1 MDAESRLKTLEKLYS
16 SGVQNS
22 DGQAVSTE
30 TLLDIFVLLF
40 TECSNS
46 TLRREKSIADFVRWA
61 RPIVSKITELRLHRD
76 DFETLKVIGRG
87 AFGEVAVVRQK
98 ETQKVYA
105 MKLLNKWEM
114 LKRAETA
121 CFIEERDVLVYGDK
135 RWLTNL
141 HYAFQDQDYLYLVMD
156 YYSGG
161 DLLTLLSKHEDRL
174 PESMA
179 QFYIAEMVLA
189 IDSVHKMGYVHRDI
203 KPDNILVDQHGHI
216 RLGDFGSCLKML
228 EDGAVQSSVAVGTP
242 DYISPE
248 ILRAMED
255 GRGRYGA
262 ECDWWSLGV
271 CMYEMLFGETPFYAE
286 SLVETYGKIMNHK
299 NQFDFPP
306 EEVDVSEKAQDL
318 IRRLICDAEHRLGR
332 NGLDDFKNH
341 SFFESIDWDNIRNMT
356 PPYIPDVKSP
366 TDTSNFDVDESDL
379 KNSEA
384 MPPNTHAAFSGNHL
398 PFVGFSFTRNS
409 NLSDLGSLAT
419 AKGIEIKTDGVVDSL
434 TIEGYER
441 RIKRLEAEKSELNRR
456 LTESSALLQD
466 ANISGQGSSSTNT
479 ADIQR
484 LKSEIMLLKKQA
496 ADTKDESSNME
507 RNLKEALKLRKD
519 LESVEEERL
528 LKIKFI
534 EKSNRA
540 LKSEKQE
547 LTKDFE
553 DAQERLRIQA
563 KELKDAQSQRKLA
576 MQEFS
581 EINDRLSDLRSQKQ
595 KLSRSLRDK
604 EEELDSSSQ
613 KNEKLRLDFRK
624 SEKKRRELEI
634 QVEEMQTDLNKEKKL
649 KNQSNIYANQLEDEN
664 RQLKSGGIQG
674 VDAVRQQETDNLK
687 AELER
692 CKESH
697 EEALTDER
705 TRHAKEEKNLK
716 DQILDN
722 EQQIQVLEKEVATL
736 KERSERDVVYNTNQQ
751 KDIISDLRRTHER
764 EKSILK
770 EENQKLATEVE
781 RKSMQLEKLLRE
793 HKNLEEE
800 VRDMSDKKDSIA
812 HWEAQ
817 IAEIIQWVSDEKD
830 ARGYLQSLAT
840 KMTDELQ
847 GLKDSGPMREKAWQ
861 TRRSQKMEKMEL
873 LNLQSQLKSEIN
885 AKNGAFQELKE
896 VKYAQ
901 SFVENKL
908 QKSQQENDD
917 YKREIEE
924 LKLKIEDL
932 ESKLQQSESSEGA
945 QYFRNFLRENT
956 SIFSDDTTNVTT
968 EIDGDDFKAIPET
981 HEDLEN
987 DDSKDHERLPKTSIP
1002 PYGKTSSSHH
1012 PEPKAHT
1019 FKVQSFHTPTKCMHC
1034 TSLMLGQDRQG
1045 LSCDVCR
1052 FVCHSSCA
1060 EKTPGVCP
1068 MPEFQSKRPLGIDPN
1083 RGIGTAYE
1091 GFVGIP
1097 KPGGVRKGWMR
1108 QYAVV
1113 CDFKLFLFD
1122 MGEGRLAAPTN
1133 KIAHVIDMR
1142 DEEFSVSSVLAADV
1156 IHANRKDVPCI
1167 FKVSASQLNPP
1178 RLQAQLLLLA
1188 DTEGDKHKWVQAL
1201 SELGRILRKNKLPD
1215 LSVFEAKEIY
1225 DSSLPLVKITQCAD
1239 IVDGNKFV
1247 MGTDDGLYTVEISTG
1262 YVVRADSK
1270 RVYQVQVLKEDQLV
1284 IVISGKGRHLRLFPI
1299 AALDQDVSSIKV
1311 EEPRG
1316 CTMFTTGR
1324 IRQGSTTCLCIATR
1338 RHVYVYELNRTR
1350 VRHRKIKD
1358 IALQIPVQ
1366 CMEVFGGRL
1375 CVGYSS
1381 GFGLYTIQNEGTHLQ
1396 SLVNPEDPTL
1406 AFITTSPLDS
1416 LAVVDLN
1423 SKEYLLCFMTV
1434 GVYVDYNGK
1443 RSRHRELMWPSPP
1456 TAVCY
1461 AEPYLIVY
1469 SETSVDVFDIQEMQ
1483 WIQTIPIKGTRV
1495 LSRDGRLNLS
1505 FVTDLHQP
1513 RLVYL
1518 KNKNSDDKG
1527 LELPEKQTSKDRRKI
1542 SFKSKDEMKRT
1553 INKKSMISGPS
1564 NFNHLAHMGPGDG
1577 LQILKDLP
1585 INKPQE
1591 DAPPGMERVKSMFQ
1605 PAGLPPATASKPIV
1619 RQRPHTTIQIGGRTD
1634 ANNVNGSEPSTSP
1647 KMDMQHSPEGF
1658 LPRSDMSLFGEDFT
1672 FTSSHRLSLGSNNS
1686 SSSPPTPQRTS
1697 FVEPDQ
1703 GSAGSGWESEDKTSN

>member
-1 MDAESRLKTLEKLYS
+1 MDADSRLKTLEKLYTG
-16 SGVQNS
+16 GVQTS
-22 DGQAVSTE
+22 HGQAVSTE

-46 TLRREKSIADFVRWA
+46 TLRREKSIADFVIWA
-61 RPIVSKITELRLHRD
+61 RPIVNKITELRLHRD

-121 CFIEERDVLVYGDK
+121 CFIEERDVLVYGDS

-141 HYAFQDQDYLYLVMD
+141 HFAFQDTDYLYLVMD

-189 IDSVHKMGYVHRDI
+189 INSVHEMGYVHRDI
-203 KPDNILVDQHGHI
+203 KPDNILVDQYGHI

-306 EEVDVSEKAQDL
+306 EEAEVSENAKDL
-318 IRRLICDAEHRLGR
+318 IRRLICDGESRLGR
-332 NGLDDFKNH
+332 NGLEDFKNH
-341 SFFESIDWDNIRNMT
+341 SFFENIDWENIRNMT

-398 PFVGFSFTRNS
+398 PFVGFTFTRNS
-409 NLSDLGSLAT
+409 NLSDLGSLAN
-419 AKGIEIKTDGVVDSL
+419 AKGIEIKTDGVVDSI

-456 LTESSALLQD
+456 LTESSTLLQD
-466 ANISGQGSSSTNT
+466 ANITGQGSVTTDT
-479 ADIQR
+479 AESKR
-484 LKSEIMLLKKQA
+484 LKSEILILKKQA
-496 ADTKDESSNME
+496 ADSTDEKSHME
-507 RNLKEALKLRKD
+507 RNLKEALSIRKD

-534 EKSNRA
+534 EKSNRL

-547 LTKDFE
+547 LTKELE
-553 DAQERLRIQA
+553 DVNERLRIQN

-595 KLSRSLRDK
+595 KISRLLRDK
-604 EEELDSSSQ
+604 EEELDASSQ
-613 KNEKLRLDFRK
+613 KTEKLRLDCRK
-624 SEKKRRELEI
+624 ADKKRRELEA
-634 QVEEMQTDLNKEKKL
+634 QVEEMQTELTKEKKL
-649 KNQSNIYANQLEDEN
+649 KNQSNIYASQLEDEI
-664 RQLKSGGIQG
+664 RQYKQSGSIRG
-674 VDAVRQQETDNLK
+674 VDAVQHQQETEDLK

-692 CKESH
+692 VKVSH
-697 EEALTDER
+697 EDFMSEER

-722 EQQIQVLEKEVATL
+722 EQQIQALEKDVATL
-736 KERSERDVVYNTNQQ
+736 KERSHRLAQDNTDVH
-751 KDIISDLRRTHER
+751 DHLILDLKRKHER
-764 EKSILK
+764 EKSMLQ
-770 EENQKLATEVE
+770 EENQKLSQEVE
-781 RKSMQLEKLLRE
+781 RVTNQQEKLLRE

-817 IAEIIQWVSDEKD
+817 IADIIQWVSDEKD

-873 LNLQSQLKSEIN
+873 LNLQSNLRSEIT
-885 AKNGAFQELKE
+885 AKNGVVEELKK
-896 VKYAQ
+896 VKYAHSALEHKSLKTEQ
-901 SFVENKL
+901 ENIELKL
-908 QKSQQENDD
+908 QL
-917 YKREIEE
+917 EE
-924 LKLKIEDL
+924 LKAKVEEL
-932 ESKLQQSESSEGA
+932 ESKLRVSEHSEGN
-945 QYFRNFLRENT
+945 QFFDFLRGSSFFSEAKLDNKILDDVDFEPIMETSENVVEVD
-956 SIFSDDTTNVTT
+956 SEVNVSKTN
-968 EIDGDDFKAIPET
+968 IPSPQGKQ
-981 HEDLEN
+981 N
-987 DDSKDHERLPKTSIP
+987 AGRL
-1002 PYGKTSSSHH
+1002 
-1012 PEPKAHT
+1012 EPKAHT
-1019 FKVQSFHTPTKCMHC
+1019 FEVKSFHSPTKCMHC

-1045 LSCDVCR
+1045 LACNVCK

-1060 EKTPGVCP
+1060 EKTRGVCP
-1068 MPEFQSKRPLGIDPN
+1068 MPPDQSKRPLGIDPN

-1091 GFVGIP
+1091 GYVSIP

-1108 QYAVV
+1108 QHAVV

-1122 MGEGRLAAPTN
+1122 MAEGRGGASTN
-1133 KIAHVIDMR
+1133 KITHVIDMR
-1142 DEEFSVSSVLAADV
+1142 DEDFSVSSVLPADV

-1178 RLQAQLLLLA
+1178 RLQAQLLLQA
-1188 DTEGDKHKWVQAL
+1188 DTEADKHKWVHAL
-1201 SELGRILRKNKLPD
+1201 NELVRILRKNKLPD
-1215 LSVFEAKEIY
+1215 TSVFHAKEIY

-1262 YVVRADSK
+1262 YIVRADSK
-1270 RVYQVQVLKEDQLV
+1270 RVYQVKVLKEDQLV

-1299 AALDQDVSSIKV
+1299 AALDQDVNSIKV

-1316 CTMFTTGR
+1316 CSMFTTGR
-1324 IRQGSTTCLCIATR
+1324 IRQGSTNCLCIATR
-1338 RHVYVYELNRTR
+1338 RHVLVYELNRTR

-1358 IALQIPVQ
+1358 IALQQAVQ

-1375 CVGYSS
+1375 CVGHTS
-1381 GFGLYTIQNEGTHLQ
+1381 GFGLYTIQNEGTHMQ
-1396 SLVNPEDPTL
+1396 SLVNPDDPSL
-1406 AFITTSPLDS
+1406 AFITSSPMDS
-1416 LAVVDLN
+1416 LAVVELN

-1443 RSRHRELMWPSPP
+1443 RSRQTELMWPSPP

-1461 AEPYLIVY
+1461 AKPYLIVY
-1469 SETSVDVFDIQEMQ
+1469 SETSVDVFDIEEMQ
-1483 WIQTIPIKGTRV
+1483 WVQTIPIKGTRA
-1495 LSRDGRLNLS
+1495 LSHDGRLNLS

-1527 LELPEKQTSKDRRKI
+1527 LELPERPSRDRKKL
-1542 SFKSKDEMKRT
+1542 SFKSKEEIKRT
-1553 INKKSMISGPS
+1553 INKKSMISAPS

-1577 LQILKDLP
+1577 IQILKDLP
-1585 INKPQE
+1585 INKQQE
-1591 DAPPGMERVKSMFQ
+1591 EVPHGMERVKSMFQ
-1605 PAGLPPATASKPIV
+1605 PAGPPPVPANKPV
-1619 RQRPHTTIQIGGRTD
+1619 GRQRPHTTIQLGGSKVDT
-1634 ANNVNGSEPSTSP
+1634 NNVNGNERPPSP
-1647 KMDMQHSPEGF
+1647 KMEMHSPEGF

-1697 FVEPDQ
+1697 FAEADQ
-1703 GSAGSGWESEDKTSN
+1703 GSAGSGWDSEDKTSN